1 MLLAQLHDIRYLN
14 KNKNLF
20 CTLLSFS
27 MTRELLI
34 FYLNALTIKSE
45 DKLLALQTGT
55 KILSTNNKNV
65 YLICFTLI
73 L

>member
-1 MLLAQLHDIRYLN
+1 
-14 KNKNLF
+14 
-20 CTLLSFS
+20 

-34 FYLNALTIKSE
+34 FYLNVLTIKSK
-45 DKLLALQTGT
+45 DKLLALHTGT
-55 KILSTNNKNV
+55 KISSTNNKNV